1 MNRRALTSEDRWRGA
16 IAILLMTSLIA
27 PLIIGYDFFF
37 PFVVPRN
44 IFFRVVIEI
53 AAVGLILFALFEKK
67 RIVLRGEWIFWCL
80 AVFLGTVTLS
90 AVFSPARNHS
100 FFGDF
105 ERMGGVWAWL
115 HFTLFFLLLRTLRDE
130 DWTRLLS
137 VAVVVSALVSVN
149 AVIERLTAPRAIVAG
164 VQTVAGTASTV
175 GNSGLLAAYLLFGV
189 GICCYLAL
197 TQKRF
202 ALLYALAGVV
212 DLVALILAQNR
223 SSLIGL
229 VLGAIAGGVLFA
241 SLSAASRRR
250 WLVPSIAVAAA
261 LILTTLVVAVRRFPG
276 SALLSPVPN
285 VVSRLASTNPAGA
298 DGSRTM
304 QWGAAIRGFRDRPL
318 LGYGPENYNL
328 VWSRHFDARIY
339 ALDTDIYDHAHNQY
353 LELLATVGIVGTCA
367 FLAIWGAIAYALVV
381 AYRKRNISAGAV
393 SILAGLQVAY
403 ATYLTFWFVDLNS
416 TMLWIAVAA
425 LAATLANPVTMVR
438 PVGVRQREW
447 RWVPWAGATAT
458 AAVLIILV
466 DQGTYRPLRAS
477 HALAVLDGS
486 MQPVSSVLPVFDDAM
501 SVRSGP
507 TSHTAFVLAG
517 YLGNLSPSFA
527 GIRFD
532 RDESRATDV
541 AFQKAIEAF
550 REEIHRDTL
559 NDRLY
564 THLARL
570 LVDASHFYRSDSLR
584 RASITE
590 LQRAI
595 ELSPHRIQQR
605 TTLAAVYLEEQDTL
619 RAQRV
624 LEDAIHVDPALGEPR
639 FQLARIYLG
648 RNRTDSAAVSMRK
661 SLALGYVG
669 PPEPYLAIGKRLEF
683 AGRAP
688 DAAGLYSDYLEAKYT
703 KAVWEQ
709 SGSID
714 KSIPAADIA
723 VAAHLP
729 LLYARAQESELAIKS
744 AAALALFDPAQ
755 SPVVDRFV
763 SDVGGRHRRS
773 WLAKNT
779 LLQCEAQR
787 SRIARDS
794 VAVGA
799 CAVFRRKL

>member
-1 MNRRALTSEDRWRGA
+1 MNRQALSSEDRWRGA

-27 PLIIGYDFFF
+27 PLLIGYDFFF

-44 IFFRVVIEI
+44 IFFRVVIEL
-53 AAVGLILFALFEKK
+53 AATGLILFSLFEKK
-67 RIVLRGEWIFWCL
+67 RIVLRGEWAFWSL
-80 AVFLGTVTLS
+80 VGFVGAATLS

-137 VAVVVSALVSVN
+137 AAVVVSALVSVN
-149 AVIERLTAPRAIVAG
+149 AVIERLTAPRAVIGGAVGVAA
-164 VQTVAGTASTV
+164 TSSTV
-175 GNSGLLAAYLLFGV
+175 GNPGLLGAYLLFGV

-197 TQKRF
+197 TRKRF
-202 ALLYALAGVV
+202 ASLYALAGA
-212 DLVALILAQNR
+212 LNLIALILAQNR

-229 VLGAIAGGVLFA
+229 VLGTIVGGVLFA
-241 SLSAASRRR
+241 SLSRGSRRR
-250 WLVPSIAVAAA
+250 WLVPSVAAA
-261 LILTTLVVAVRRFPG
+261 AALLLTTLIIGVREFPG
-276 SALLSPVPN
+276 SVLFSGLPKVIG
-285 VVSRLASTNPAGA
+285 RLATTNPAGP
-298 DGSRTM
+298 DGTRTM
-304 QWGAAIRGFRDRPL
+304 QWAAAMRGFLDRPL

-328 VWSRHFDARIY
+328 VWARHFNAQIY
-339 ALDTDIYDHAHNQY
+339 AFDTDIYDHAHNQY
-353 LELLATVGIVGTCA
+353 LELLSTVGIVGTCA
-367 FLAIWGAIAYALVV
+367 FVAIWAAVAYALVV

-393 SILAGLQVAY
+393 SILAGLQLAY

-416 TMLWIAVAA
+416 TMLWIVVAA

-438 PVGVRQREW
+438 PVGVRQRES
-447 RWVPWAGATAT
+447 RWLPWAGAAAT
-458 AAVLIILV
+458 AVLLIILV
-466 DQGTYRPLRAS
+466 DRESYRPLRAS

-486 MQPVSSVLPVFDDAM
+486 GEAVSAALPAFDDAL
-501 SVRSGP
+501 SVRNGP
-507 TSHTAFVLAG
+507 TSHTAYVLAG
-517 YLGNLSPSFA
+517 YLGSLSPSFA
-527 GIRFD
+527 DIRFD
-532 RDESRATDV
+532 RDESKATDL

-564 THLARL
+564 THFARL
-570 LVDASHFYRSDSLR
+570 LVDASHYYRSDSLR
-584 RASITE
+584 RAAIAE

-605 TTLAAVYLEEQDTL
+605 TTLASVYLEGQDTL
-619 RAQRV
+619 RAQRT
-624 LEDAIHVDPALGEPR
+624 LEDAIHIDPTLGEPR
-639 FQLARIYLG
+639 FELARIYLT
-648 RNRTDSAAVSMRK
+648 RNRTDSAAASMRK
-661 SLALGYVG
+661 SLVLGYVG

-683 AGRAP
+683 AGHAP
-688 DAAGLYSDYLEAKYT
+688 EAAGLYSDYLEAKYT

-755 SPVVDRFV
+755 TPVVDRFV
-763 SDVGGRHRRS
+763 SDVGARRRRS